1 MSVQKRTDTCQCG
14 FSLSFIKYLKM
25 NFEEDFLWWEAQKGF
40 SLQKAVIPIHLGGCT
55 SREGP
60 GFPLSSQ
67 E

>member
-1 MSVQKRTDTCQCG
+1 
-14 FSLSFIKYLKM
+14 M
-25 NFEEDFLWWEAQKGF
+25 NFEDEFLWWEAQKGF